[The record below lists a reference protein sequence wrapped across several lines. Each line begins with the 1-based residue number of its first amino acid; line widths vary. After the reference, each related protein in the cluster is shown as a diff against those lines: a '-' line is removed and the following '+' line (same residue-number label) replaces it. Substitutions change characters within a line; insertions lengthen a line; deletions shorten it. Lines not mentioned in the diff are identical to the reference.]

1 MQRVSQTD
9 PLRRQLSSLLDWE
22 DAHAGFEKALEG
34 IPAKLRGMAPDRLP
48 YTPWQLLEHLRLTQR
63 DILEFCRNPGY
74 TEPEW
79 PRDYWP
85 ASAAPPTE
93 KAWRESIRDFLAD
106 RDAMKR
112 LALDASVDLFGPIAH
127 GSGQTIL
134 RELLLLA
141 DHNAYHLG
149 ELVVVRRCLGIWGS
163 Q

>member
-1 MQRVSQTD
+1 MSQNQAV
-9 PLRRQLSSLLDWE
+9 RRQVSTLLDWG
-22 DAHAGFEKALEG
+22 DAHAGVEKVLEG
-34 IPAKLRGMAPDRLP
+34 IPPDLRGVAPERVP

-63 DILEFCRNPGY
+63 DILEFCRNPRY
-74 TEPEW
+74 VEPHW
-79 PRDYWP
+79 PDDYWP

-93 KAWRESIRDFLAD
+93 KAWQASIKAFLDD
-106 RDAMKR
+106 RAAMQQLAEDA
-112 LALDASVDLFGPIAH
+112 AVDLLSPIPH

-149 ELVVVRRCLGIWGS
+149 ELVVVRRCLGIWGG

>member
-1 MQRVSQTD
+1 MSPDEAV
-9 PLRRQLSSLLDWE
+9 RRQVSSLLDWE
-22 DAHAGFEKALEG
+22 DAHAGFERILEG
-34 IPAKLRGMAPDRLP
+34 IPPNLRGVAPERVP

-63 DILEFCRNPGY
+63 DILEFCRNPRY
-74 TEPEW
+74 TEVHW
-79 PRDYWP
+79 PDDYWP

-93 KAWRESIRDFLAD
+93 KAWQASIKAFLDD
-106 RDAMKR
+106 RAAMKQ
-112 LALDASVDLFGPIAH
+112 LAEDGTVDLLSPIPH

-149 ELVVVRRCLGIWGS
+149 QLVVVRRCLGIWGG

>member
-1 MQRVSQTD
+1 MSQDD
-9 PLRRQLSSLLDWE
+9 PLRRQVSSLLDWQ
-22 DAHAGFEKALEG
+22 DAHAGFEKVLEG
-34 IPAKLRGMAPDRLP
+34 IPAKLRGVPPDRLP

-63 DILEFCRNPGY
+63 DILEFCRNPRY

-79 PRDYWP
+79 PGAYWP
-85 ASAAPPTE
+85 KTAAPPSE
-93 KAWRESIRDFLAD
+93 RAWQESIASFLAD

-112 LALDASVDLFGPIAH
+112 LALDASVDLFGPIPH

>member
-1 MQRVSQTD
+1 MSQHD
-9 PLRRQLSSLLDWE
+9 PLRRQVSSLLDWQ
-22 DAHAGFEKALEG
+22 DAHAAFEKVLEG
-34 IPAKLRGMAPDRLP
+34 IPAKLRGVAPDRLP

-63 DILEFCRNPGY
+63 DILEFCRNPRY

-79 PRDYWP
+79 PGDYWP
-85 ASAAPPTE
+85 KTAAPPSAR
-93 KAWRESIRDFLAD
+93 AWQESITGFLAD

-112 LALDASVDLFGPIAH
+112 LALDASVDLFGPIPH

>member
-1 MQRVSQTD
+1 MSQGD
-9 PLRRQLSSLLDWE
+9 PFRRQVSSLLDWQ
-22 DAHAGFEKALEG
+22 DAHPGFEKILEG
-34 IPAKLRGMAPDRLP
+34 IPGELRGVAPDRLP
-48 YTPWQLLEHLRLTQR
+48 YTPWQLLEHVRLTQR
-63 DILEFCRNPGY
+63 DILEFCRNPRY

-79 PRDYWP
+79 PADYWP
-85 ASAAPPTE
+85 ETAAPPTA
-93 KAWRESIRDFLAD
+93 KAWQESIEAFLAD

-112 LALDASVDLFGPIAH
+112 LALDATVDLFGLIPH
-127 GSGQTIL
+127 GSGQTLL